1 MLTTT
6 REERCRPVALR
17 KTLVVPKAAL
27 PPDFRHATADP
38 AEPEGSEPRPR
49 HWAIRAIPTMS
60 IIVKIWTT
68 CPHVSN
74 VAPYAETGTTD
85 NVPYAELPQT
95 GQKRFT
101 APR

>member
-1 MLTTT
+1 MDLGALLT
-6 REERCRPVALR
+6 
-17 KTLVVPKAAL
+17 
-27 PPDFRHATADP
+27 DFRGFAAGRGPGKVGHRLFVSVMLRGKIEHDAVVCAL
-38 AEPEGSEPRPR
+38 
-49 HWAIRAIPTMS
+49 RAIPTMS

-74 VAPYAETGTTD
+74 VAPYAETSTTD